1 MRKTYLY
8 YHGGSANHGC
18 EAIVRSTAKL
28 LGGAIHLAT
37 TGIESDR
44 AYGLEKVV
52 SLLEDTYVPA
62 KKPSPKWLA
71 SALHHKLTH
80 TDYLHVK
87 YARNAFF
94 SQIKQGDICLSIG
107 GDNYCYAGQ
116 DILSY
121 YNRAI
126 HKKGAKTVLWGCSVE
141 PELLHQPQIARDLG
155 QYDLIVARETIS
167 YAALKQVN
175 PRTILSPDPA
185 FFLDREELPL
195 PEGFLPGNTVGIN
208 VSPLIM
214 KSEQQSGITLESYRQ
229 LMEYILQ
236 QTDMHIAL
244 IPHVVEPG
252 NDDREPLRQLYDH
265 FAATGRI
272 VMIED
277 HNACRLKGYIARCRF
292 FVGARTHSTIAAYS
306 SGVPTLVVGYSVKAR
321 GIAKDLF
328 GTEENYVL
336 PVQAIRQADTLT
348 SAFRWLLENEHQ
360 VRDHLHRILPAYTE
374 TMNAAILAV
383 RSLR

>member
-1 MRKTYLY
+1 MTHLY

-18 EAIVRSTAKL
+18 EAIVRSTNKL
-28 LGGAIHLAT
+28 LNSDLTLYT
-37 TGIESDR
+37 TGLDSDKK
-44 AYGLEKVV
+44 YGLDEIVT
-52 SLLEDTYVPA
+52 LREDTYVPA
-62 KKPSPKWLA
+62 KKPSLKWIT
-71 SALHHKLTH
+71 SAIHHKLTG

-94 SQIKQGDICLSIG
+94 SHVKRGDICLSIG

-116 DILSY
+116 DILGY

-126 HKKGAKTVLWGCSVE
+126 HEKGAKTVLWGCSVE
-141 PELLHQPQIARDLG
+141 PELTERPEIARDLAC
-155 QYDLIVARETIS
+155 YDLIVARETLS
-167 YAALKQVN
+167 YEALKKVN
-175 PRTILSPDPA
+175 PHTILAPDPA

-195 PEGFLPGNTVGIN
+195 PEGFVEGNTVGIN

-214 KSEQQSGITLESYRQ
+214 KSEQQTGITLESYRQ
-229 LMEYILQ
+229 LMAYILT

-252 NDDREPLRQLYDH
+252 NDDREPLLQLYELFAASGRVVMIGDHDARQL
-265 FAATGRI
+265 
-272 VMIED
+272 
-277 HNACRLKGYIARCRF
+277 KGFIARCRF

-328 GTEENYVL
+328 GAEENYVL
-336 PVQAIRQADTLT
+336 PVQAIRQPAALT
-348 SAFRWLLENEHQ
+348 CTFCWLMDHENHI
-360 VRDHLHRILPAYTE
+360 RNHLRNNLPTYTKP
-374 TMNAAILAV
+374 MDAALCAV
-383 RSLR
+383 RSLRER